1 MLPDFKLETFFSK
14 WEFNVKYHMCASDME
29 TMSLRELLK
38 LGTQEDR
45 ERWDNLTFKYIET
58 FGTPELRSAI
68 ADTYKQLS
76 PNNILAFAGAEEGI
90 YTAMHCMLQKEDH
103 AIVITPNYQSS
114 EAIPN
119 ALCNVTG
126 IGLDEKNDWN
136 LDLDKIQDSIQKN
149 TRLISINFPHNPTG
163 KVISIQTLNTL
174 IEIARK
180 HEIYLFSDEVY
191 RLMERN
197 ENIRLPQVADIYEK
211 GLSLNVM
218 SKAYGLPGLR
228 IGWIATQDLELLEK
242 MEKMKHYL
250 SICNSSPSEF
260 LAVIALKSGEKILAR
275 NRKIINENLKILNLF
290 FHENSS
296 LFEWKEPDGGCIGYP
311 KYLGKEGVSV
321 FCEQL
326 IKKHS
331 IMLLPASVYE
341 SKVGISPSNHFR
353 IGYGRKK
360 MNDGLDALKIA
371 IKGK

>member
-58 FGTPELRSAI
+58 FGTPELRYAI
-68 ADTYKQLS
+68 TDTYKQLS
-76 PNNILAFAGAEEGI
+76 PKNILAFAGAEEGI
-90 YTAMHCMLQKEDH
+90 YTAMHCILQKEDH

-114 EAIPN
+114 ETIPN

-126 IGLDEKNDWN
+126 ITLDEKNDWN
-136 LDLDKIQDSIQKN
+136 LDLDKIQDAIQKN

-197 ENIRLPQVADIYEK
+197 KNIRLPQVADIYEK